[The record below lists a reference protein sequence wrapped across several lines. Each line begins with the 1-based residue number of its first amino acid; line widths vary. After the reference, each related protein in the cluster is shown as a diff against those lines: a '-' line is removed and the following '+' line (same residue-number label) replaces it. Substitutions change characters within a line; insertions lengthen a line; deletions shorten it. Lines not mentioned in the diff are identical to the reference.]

1 MLNMVLVTTIAH
13 GVECSAADFQD
24 QQEQEYQ
31 GARVSPVPSGKL
43 T

>member
-1 MLNMVLVTTIAH
+1 MLNMALVTTIAH

-31 GARVSPVPSGKL
+31 GARIPPVISQ
-43 T
+43 